1 MYVNLYQLFTESFI
15 TNLYLVNR
23 TDLIIGDNSWFELFT
38 QHQHS
43 FPPLWRVL
51 NNNHRNI
58 LTLDTAITSIA
69 QHNTAIPGSKTPE
82 GIATKLEVRWLHPGP
97 YLNFKIWQRSGCVGR
112 LGACTKYQ
120 FVTFFCLFLLFSFL
134 HLTYRSPRLTGFTTY
149 TSNDVFSCKEV
160 LFGGLDDEFSHLPR
174 FLPLKQTHKPV
185 RQMHISPSTP

>member
-97 YLNFKIWQRSGCVGR
+97 YLNFKIWQRSGCVDA
-112 LGACTKYQ
+112 LGACTKYHCLWLS
-120 FVTFFCLFLLFSFL
+120 FVFFCFFRFFTSPTGRHGWPVSRQTTRFHARKCFLGDSMMSF
-134 HLTYRSPRLTGFTTY
+134 
-149 TSNDVFSCKEV
+149 
-160 LFGGLDDEFSHLPR
+160 
-174 FLPLKQTHKPV
+174 
-185 RQMHISPSTP
+185 HIYPAFCP